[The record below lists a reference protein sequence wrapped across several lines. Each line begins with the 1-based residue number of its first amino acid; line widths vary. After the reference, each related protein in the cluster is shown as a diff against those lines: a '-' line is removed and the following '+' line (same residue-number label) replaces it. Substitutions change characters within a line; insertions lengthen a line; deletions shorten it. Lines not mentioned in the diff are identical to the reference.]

1 MALPVPRRPHPRP
14 HRSAPQLCPGL
25 PPAQLCSRL
34 RPLAE
39 NLDKSVESLRPPL
52 LQDAS
57 IARWNAEEKDS
68 RLTVTTVS
76 RTDAS
81 LRNGS
86 VMRHSGPLLP
96 PTSDRN
102 LSVSSAFSAQQQR
115 AFALR
120 TSIGS
125 RTSDRSEPIMPRSRG
140 NSAAELEQAGGGMP
154 GGSQGA
160 EHKAD

>member
-1 MALPVPRRPHPRP
+1 
-14 HRSAPQLCPGL
+14 
-25 PPAQLCSRL
+25 
-34 RPLAE
+34 
-39 NLDKSVESLRPPL
+39 
-52 LQDAS
+52 
-57 IARWNAEEKDS
+57 
-68 RLTVTTVS
+68 
-76 RTDAS
+76 
-81 LRNGS
+81 
-86 VMRHSGPLLP
+86 MRHSGPLLP

-102 LSVSSAFSAQQQR
+102 LSVSSASSAAHAAAALEDAMSWAVDEGEGGRSASVVRGLKDAHLSSAFSAQQQR